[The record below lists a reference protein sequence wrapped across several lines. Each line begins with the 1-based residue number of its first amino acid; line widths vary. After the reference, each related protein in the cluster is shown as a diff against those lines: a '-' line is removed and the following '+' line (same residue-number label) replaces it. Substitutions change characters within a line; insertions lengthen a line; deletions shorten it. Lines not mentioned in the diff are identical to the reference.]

1 MLILNFIVF
10 VIFQNRS
17 YGMHE
22 TCMNFIMNVFPI
34 HPYAGFFGSLYVS
47 GKLPTY
53 PSPKPTSTLISHLRQ
68 NVGSGEG

>member
-17 YGMHE
+17 YGMHGN
-22 TCMNFIMNVFPI
+22 CMNFFMYFFPI
-34 HPYAGFFGSLYVS
+34 HPCAGRFGSLYVS

-53 PSPKPTSTLISHLRQ
+53 PSPKPTSTLTSPALKAKC
-68 NVGSGEG
+68 